1 MRKLTRPREGRMLVG
16 VCTAIANY
24 FKIDATLVRL
34 GAVVL
39 AICTLGTAVLAYAA
53 GWLLI
58 PEEQDEHAAWNM

>member
-1 MRKLTRPREGRMLVG
+1 MRKLIRPRDGRMLAG
-16 VCTAIANY
+16 VCAAVASY
-24 FKIDATLVRL
+24 FKIDPTVVRL

-58 PEEQDEHAAWNM
+58 PEEQDDYVAWNA

>member
-1 MRKLTRPREGRMLVG
+1 MRKLTRPRSGRMLAG
-16 VCTAIANY
+16 VCAAIADY

-39 AICTLGTAVLAYAA
+39 AVFTLGTAVVAYAA

-58 PEEQDEHAAWNM
+58 PEEQDEHAAWNV

>member
-1 MRKLTRPREGRMLVG
+1 MKKLTRPRDGRMLAG
-16 VCTAIANY
+16 VCAAVADY

-39 AICTLGTAVLAYAA
+39 AICTLGTAAVAYIA

-58 PEEQDEHAAWNM
+58 PEERDSYAAWDH